1 MCLKLIFTKLSSQ
14 HIVLKYLPSPF
25 PPPHQI
31 LELPS
36 KLFYKNK
43 LTCKAVFPMTGPKDI
58 PAIKFIGVDGR
69 EKQEED
75 SPSFSNDHE
84 SIKIAE
90 QVDQCSR

>member
-1 MCLKLIFTKLSSQ
+1 
-14 HIVLKYLPSPF
+14 
-25 PPPHQI
+25 
-31 LELPS
+31 
-36 KLFYKNK
+36 
-43 LTCKAVFPMTGPKDI
+43 MTGPKDI

-90 QVDQCSR
+90 QVDLCSR